1 MFEMVSFI
9 FMELLGLSNNFPLS
23 LLLTPNIVHG
33 PVAGALRMLSKRLL
47 FNFTT
52 APSLY
57 NLVSTVKISLVSQH
71 VAKFLF

>member
-1 MFEMVSFI
+1 MVSFI

-33 PVAGALRMLSKRLL
+33 PGPVAGALRMLSNRLL